1 MKALLVKVLTELS
14 INQPLFRLCVQ
25 QRLLDQKFTLPRG
38 RPPLDPRIPGKA
50 GYQLRRRIDLDVGQF
65 GLTLFFAMFHM
76 GAS

>member
-25 QRLLDQKFTLPRG
+25 QRLLDQKFTLPRC

-50 GYQLRRRIDLDVGQF
+50 GYKLRRGVDLDVGKF
-65 GLTLFFAMFHM
+65 GLPLFFAVFHM